1 VLAAAGIPVML
12 AAAGRAPSSGLLVAC
27 LLYSATLVAML
38 VCSALFHHGLIRA
51 ERCLLRR
58 LDHAA
63 IFLVIA
69 GTYTPFTTCLLHGFW
84 ALAMT
89 AAIWLGAVVGA
100 LVKLLRPLPYPGFSG
115 FGYLALAGI
124 ALIGLRPVLSAVDD
138 ASLILIIAGLAIYAT
153 GAVIRRYRS
162 LRYRN
167 TIWHTMVVSAAS
179 CHFAAILHGVVL
191 QSA

>member
-1 VLAAAGIPVML
+1 ML
-12 AAAGRAPSSGLLVAC
+12 AAAGRATSSGPLLAC
-27 LLYSATLVAML
+27 MLYCATLVGML
-38 VCSALFHHGLIRA
+38 ACSALFHHGLIRA
-51 ERCLLRR
+51 ERSLLRR

-84 ALAMT
+84 AFAMT
-89 AAIWLGAVVGA
+89 VVVWLGALFGA
-100 LVKLLRPLPYPGFSG
+100 LVKLVRPLPYPGFSG
-115 FGYLALAGI
+115 IGYFALAGI

-138 ASLILIIAGLAIYAT
+138 ASLILIVAGLAIYAT

-191 QSA
+191 PSA